1 MRFTLN
7 YSKGGKREIICSSQG
22 WKGKEVKEVID
33 DKSNLE
39 WGVILKY
46 MAWYM

>member
-7 YSKGGKREIICSSQG
+7 YSKGGKREAIFSSQG
-22 WKGKEVKEVID
+22 WKGKEVKNDESD
-33 DKSNLE
+33 LK

-46 MAWYM
+46 MIQYIE